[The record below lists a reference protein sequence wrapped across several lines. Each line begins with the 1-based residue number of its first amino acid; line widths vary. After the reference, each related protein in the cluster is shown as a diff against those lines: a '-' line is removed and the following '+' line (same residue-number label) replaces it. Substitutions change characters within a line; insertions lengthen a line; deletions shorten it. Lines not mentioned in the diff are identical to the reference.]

1 MQNGQL
7 FIALMRERPAGA
19 GKSTLLDIL
28 AMRKTG
34 GQLSGMITVNGR
46 RMARARFRSI
56 STYVPQVTPVSFP
69 VCTGAQLAL
78 YTPAAACAD
87 EFVADVTVSL
97 I

>member
-1 MQNGQL
+1 MHEQS
-7 FIALMRERPAGA
+7 AGA

-69 VCTGAQLAL
+69 ACSSPQFAL
-78 YTPAAACAD
+78 HAPAASDDDLLMIGRSA
-87 EFVADVTVSL
+87 
-97 I
+97 

>member
-1 MQNGQL
+1 MHEQT
-7 FIALMRERPAGA
+7 AGA

-28 AMRKTG
+28 AMRTTG

-69 VCTGAQLAL
+69 
-78 YTPAAACAD
+78 P
-87 EFVADVTVSL
+87 
-97 I
+97 